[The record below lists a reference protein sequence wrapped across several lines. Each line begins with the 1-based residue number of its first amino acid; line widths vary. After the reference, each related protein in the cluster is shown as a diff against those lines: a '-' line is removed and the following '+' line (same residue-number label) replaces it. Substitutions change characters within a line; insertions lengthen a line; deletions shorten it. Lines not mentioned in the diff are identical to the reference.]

1 MKGGDVMVANGDR
14 PIERPL
20 TGRLHELESDLIP
33 ELERQLAG
41 DGDLAVEASLGA
53 ARREAEDIR
62 DALERARQSQDAP
75 WDEQQIE
82 VGDEVEVR
90 EPGVGPAERYV
101 LVWGGP
107 GARIEEGWISDR
119 SPLGSALIGSRRG
132 EVVVVDAPM
141 GPVRYE
147 IVDFQRAG

>member
-1 MKGGDVMVANGDR
+1 MVANGDR

-41 DGDLAVEASLGA
+41 DGDLSVEASLA
-53 ARREAEDIR
+53 VARREAEDIR
-62 DALERARQSQDAP
+62 DALERARESQDDP

-90 EPGVGPAERYV
+90 ESGAGSADRYV

-132 EVVVVDAPM
+132 DVVLVEAPA
-141 GPVRYE
+141 GQIRYE
-147 IVDFQRAG
+147 IVDFQRAR